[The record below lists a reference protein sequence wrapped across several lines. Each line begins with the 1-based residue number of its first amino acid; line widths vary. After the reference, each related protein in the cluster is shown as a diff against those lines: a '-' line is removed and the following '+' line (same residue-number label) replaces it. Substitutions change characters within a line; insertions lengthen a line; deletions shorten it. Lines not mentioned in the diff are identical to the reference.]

1 MGYVTKQ
8 GNLVKNFLEKRG
20 ESHFSAD
27 EIYFALIS
35 DGCRIGKTTVYRQ
48 LEKLVG
54 EGAARKFSS
63 GDSSSCCYQLCSES
77 CKSHYHLKCSVCGK
91 LFHIEC
97 DFLDRLSEHIYDGHR
112 FTVDGSKTVLYGI
125 CENCAKEK

>member
-8 GNLVKNFLEKRG
+8 GNLVKEFLEKRG

-35 DGCRIGKTTVYRQ
+35 GGCHIGKTTVYRQ
-48 LEKLVG
+48 LEKLVS

-63 GDSSSCCYQLCSES
+63 GDSSSCCYQLCSEN
-77 CKSHYHLKCSVCGK
+77 CKSHYHLKSFSLRK
-91 LFHIEC
+91 AF
-97 DFLDRLSEHIYDGHR
+97 SHR
-112 FTVDGSKTVLYGI
+112 M
-125 CENCAKEK
+125 